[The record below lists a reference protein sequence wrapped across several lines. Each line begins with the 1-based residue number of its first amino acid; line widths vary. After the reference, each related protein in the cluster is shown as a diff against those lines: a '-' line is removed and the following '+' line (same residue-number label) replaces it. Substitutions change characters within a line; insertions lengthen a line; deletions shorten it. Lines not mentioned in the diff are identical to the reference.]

1 MTLMLGN
8 LKLQVLSSICQ
19 IIDTALDLERALSE
33 VLRILSETLSM
44 KRATITLADPE
55 NERLAITGLPGL
67 SREERQRG
75 VYELDE
81 GVTGLIFQ
89 TGKPYIVP
97 DIRRDPCFWTRPA
110 HATWSA
116 GGSASSACPS
126 PPTGAAWAC

>member
-19 IIDTALDLERALSE
+19 IIDTALDLEKALSE

-55 NERLAITGLPGL
+55 NERLAITASHGL

-97 DIRRDPCFWTRPA
+97 DIRREPLFLDKTGSRHLERGA
-110 HATWSA
+110 
-116 GGSASSACPS
+116 SASSACPS